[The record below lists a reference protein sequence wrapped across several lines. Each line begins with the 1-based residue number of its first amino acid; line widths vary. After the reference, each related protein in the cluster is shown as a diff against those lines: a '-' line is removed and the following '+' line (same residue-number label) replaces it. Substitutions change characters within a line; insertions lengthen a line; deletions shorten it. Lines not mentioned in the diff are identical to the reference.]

1 MAKRGRGKGR
11 SGWYGNSQGHS
22 LASRGVRTK
31 SGTPWD
37 EAISDERD
45 GVKLYADLKAEYP
58 EHTEILERL
67 REDEEFHVKLLSLLK
82 DGKRVNRKDL
92 VRLDGER
99 VIRNAVKSGE
109 ITKLQGKY
117 VKKRLDSYLDN
128 KNNSQLWMSN
138 GLGLVLVSSMIG
150 AVGSQAGNK
159 LMKKFD
165 I

>member
-1 MAKRGRGKGR
+1 MTKRGSGKG

-37 EAISDERD
+37 EAIGDERE
-45 GVKLYADLKAEYP
+45 GVKMYAGLKEEFP
-58 EHTEILERL
+58 EHKEVLERI
-67 REDEEFHVKLLSLLK
+67 REDEEFHVKLLTMLRK
-82 DGKRVNRKDL
+82 GERVNRKDL

-99 VIRNAVKSGE
+99 VIRNAVRGGE
-109 ITKLQGKY
+109 ITKEQGKY
-117 VKKRLDSYLDN
+117 VRGRLDKYLNN

-150 AVGSQAGNK
+150 AVGSKAGSK
-159 LMKKFD
+159 IMDKFD